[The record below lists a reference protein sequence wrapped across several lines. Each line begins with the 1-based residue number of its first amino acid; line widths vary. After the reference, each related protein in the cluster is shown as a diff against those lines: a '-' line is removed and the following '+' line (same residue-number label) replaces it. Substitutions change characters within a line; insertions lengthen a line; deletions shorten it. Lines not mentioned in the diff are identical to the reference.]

1 MFWRNN
7 LDEIGRFKLSEI
19 TPKRLL
25 NAIKV
30 RIEDIPHTLLWK
42 YHPIAQIN
50 RNYINCFNNI
60 HKGQRC
66 FIVANGPSLL
76 KTDLNLLADE
86 ITFGLNRIY
95 LNFSVSSFRPTYYV
109 AINELVLEQF
119 GGEIQRLEMPKF
131 LNWNKRSHFR
141 TQDPK
146 LLFLKPKMVINDFF
160 QGDITNPMV
169 FGATVTNV
177 ALQIAYFMGFSKV
190 IIVGMDHDFK
200 DKGTPSK
207 IETRNSERDENHFNP
222 QYFPQGIKWQLPDLL
237 RSEVDYQLAR
247 NAFEADGREILD
259 ATIDGKC
266 NIFKK
271 IDYLS
276 LFT

>member
-1 MFWRNN
+1 M
-7 LDEIGRFKLSEI
+7 DEIGRFKLSEI
-19 TPKRLL
+19 TPKRLI
-25 NAIKV
+25 NAVKV
-30 RIEDIPHTLLWK
+30 RVSDIPHSLLWK
-42 YHPIAQIN
+42 YQPAAKIN
-50 RNYINCFNNI
+50 RNNINFYKNI
-60 HKGQRC
+60 HKGKRC

-76 KTDLNLLADE
+76 KTDLNLLANE

-95 LNFSVSSFRPTYYV
+95 LNFSVSSFRPSYFV

-119 GGEIQRLEMPKF
+119 SSEIQRLEMPKF
-131 LNWNKRSHFR
+131 LNWNKRIYFR
-141 TQDPK
+141 NQDSK

-160 QGDITNPMV
+160 QEDITKPMV

-177 ALQIAYFMGFSKV
+177 ALQIAYFMGFSQV

-237 RSEVDYQLAR
+237 RSEVDYRIAR

-259 ATIDGKC
+259 ATINGKC
-266 NIFKK
+266 DVFTKV
-271 IDYLS
+271 DYFS
-276 LFT
+276 LFS